1 MLLFRL
7 SDVHLA
13 YGPQV
18 LLEKVSL
25 SIHSGERIGLLGRN
39 GAGKSTFLKL
49 LGGQIK
55 ADDGEFWQ
63 QGGLKV
69 AYLNQEL
76 PEANHRTVADYV
88 LEGLAE
94 AGQLIREFHRL
105 SEAEA
110 TEQNLHRL
118 ADLQKAIETAGAWN
132 LQQKVASSLSR
143 LGIDGDT
150 LLSSLSGGWLRR
162 VSLARAFINEPD
174 VLLLDEPTNHLD
186 IPGIEALE
194 KQLEQFNGVIV
205 LITHDRAFLQKIATK
220 IMVLDRGDISAWE
233 CSYQR
238 FLELR
243 EQQLSAEEKANSEF
257 DKRLAQEE
265 IWIRQG
271 IKARRTRNEG
281 RVRALEAMRKEFS
294 ERRTT
299 QGKARLSLNEAEQSG
314 KLVIEAEHIHHSFG
328 GRPIIRDFSTRIMR
342 GDKIGFIGAN
352 GAGKTTLLKILL
364 GELKPDS
371 GRIKTGSKLVLAYF
385 DQLRSQLN
393 AEQNVYDVVAQGS
406 DFVEINGKA
415 LHVMSYL
422 RDFLFTPDRVWQKV
436 RSLSGGEQNRLIL
449 ACLFSKA
456 ANVLVMDEP
465 TNDLDM
471 ETLELLEDLLISF
484 TGTVLL
490 VSHDRKFLDNVVSSS
505 IVFEGE
511 GDGESAGRV
520 EQYVGGYQDWLRQGG
535 GFRTG
540 RDESKSGSTVGS
552 APVVTPERKS
562 RQQTKLSYKLK
573 HELEQIPSLIEQAEQ
588 RISELEM
595 RISQPEFY
603 EQDHEQSSAVLNEL
617 SRVQQTLDDY
627 FSRWAELEQ
636 LQQSVKE
643 DT

>member
-7 SDVHLA
+7 SDIHLA

-55 ADDGEFWQ
+55 ADDGELWQ
-63 QGGLKV
+63 QTGLKV

-76 PEANHRTVADYV
+76 PAADHRTVADYI

-118 ADLQKAIETAGAWN
+118 ADLQKAIETVGAWN
-132 LQQKVASSLSR
+132 LQQKVESSLSR
-143 LGIDGDT
+143 LGIGGDT
-150 LLSSLSGGWLRR
+150 LLASLSGGWLRR
-162 VSLARAFINEPD
+162 VSLAKAFINEPD

-186 IPGIEALE
+186 IPGIEMLE
-194 KQLEQFNGVIV
+194 KQLEQFSGAIV

-220 IMVLDRGDISAWE
+220 IMVLDRGEISAWE

-243 EQQLSAEEKANSEF
+243 EQQLAAEEKANSEF

-294 ERRTT
+294 ERKKT
-299 QGKARLSLNEAEQSG
+299 QGKAKLSLNEAEQSG

-328 GRPIIRDFSTRIMR
+328 DTPVIRDFSTRIMR

-371 GRIKTGSKLVLAYF
+371 GRVKTGSKLVLAYF
-385 DQLRSQLN
+385 DQLRNQLD

-406 DFVEINGKA
+406 DFVEINGKP

-422 RDFLFTPDRVWQKV
+422 RDFLFTPDRVRQKV

-449 ACLFSKA
+449 ACLFSKS

-471 ETLELLEDLLISF
+471 ETLELLEELLINF

-490 VSHDRKFLDNVVSSS
+490 VSHDRKFLDNVVTSS
-505 IVFEGE
+505 IVFEG
-511 GDGESAGRV
+511 DGSSENAGKV

-535 GFRTG
+535 GFRTDRNG
-540 RDESKSGSTVGS
+540 IKSANPDIPSPVASHGSK
-552 APVVTPERKS
+552 P
-562 RQQTKLSYKLK
+562 RQQNKLSYKLK
-573 HELEQIPSLIEQAEQ
+573 HELEQLPGLIEETEQ
-588 RISELEM
+588 CIVELEKQ
-595 RISQPEFY
+595 ISQPAFY
-603 EQDHEQSSAVLNEL
+603 EQDHEHTHAVLAEL
-617 SRVQQTLDDY
+617 SNVQQTLEAY
-627 FSRWAELEQ
+627 YARWAELEQ
-636 LQQSVKE
+636 LQQSVNAE
-643 DT
+643 T